1 MEWYILANCFSL
13 YLDVIVNDA
22 LRLLTMCDFHFP
34 PTVFVDRTT
43 LQDQAYKMLEEAQE
57 VVDETIRL
65 PVDFF
70 KVAVETW
77 DSILAAETQ
86 MRKLA
91 YHHGVDIEEAYR
103 EVLRKN
109 NAPGRE
115 YFVKEVQK

>member
-1 MEWYILANCFSL
+1 
-13 YLDVIVNDA
+13 
-22 LRLLTMCDFHFP
+22 MCDFHFP